1 MYKNLGK
8 KIRCLIWRLRG
19 LSIGN
24 GSLIEGGLY
33 IRGRSRICIGRNA
46 YISRHV
52 SLKASTEG
60 YIIIG
65 DNCLIRD
72 GVRIQGG
79 LGTLRIGDFFA
90 INHNSSITFNGDLDI
105 GNYVMIGPG
114 VTITTSGHSFNNKEI
129 MRFQKD
135 TYKKIVIEDDVWIG
149 ANAVILPGVTIAKGT
164 VVGAGSVVTKN
175 TEPYSIVVGN
185 HAKVIGY
192 RGETEQCI
200 S

>member
-1 MYKNLGK
+1 M
-8 KIRCLIWRLRG
+8 
-19 LSIGN
+19 
-24 GSLIEGGLY
+24 
-33 IRGRSRICIGRNA
+33 
-46 YISRHV
+46 
-52 SLKASTEG
+52 
-60 YIIIG
+60 
-65 DNCLIRD
+65 
-72 GVRIQGG
+72 
-79 LGTLRIGDFFA
+79 RIGDFFA